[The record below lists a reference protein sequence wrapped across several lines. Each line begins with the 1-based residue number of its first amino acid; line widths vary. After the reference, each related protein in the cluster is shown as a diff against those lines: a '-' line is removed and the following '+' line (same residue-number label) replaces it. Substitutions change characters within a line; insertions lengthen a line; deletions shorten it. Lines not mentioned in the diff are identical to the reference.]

1 MTTES
6 RKQARVAVVGGG
18 VIGLAVAWRAAVAGH
33 AVTLF
38 DPEPAAGASWV
49 AGGMLAPVAEA
60 WPGEEAVL
68 ELGEESLA
76 QWPQFAD
83 ELTTDGADPVMNTA
97 GTIIAAWDPGDAAQ
111 LEVLADYLRRVGRG
125 AELVH
130 GHELRKRVPGL
141 TSRLRAGLVVPGDL
155 AVDNR
160 RLLKALL
167 LAGERRGVDYRR
179 EWVEAVGPGTVRTE
193 SGEFDC
199 DEVVLAAGA
208 RTGALHDELRGLVR
222 PLKGEILRLRARRT
236 SLPPPPMTVRAVV
249 ENRPLYLV
257 PRSDGEVV
265 VGATQYEAGFDETV
279 AAGGVR
285 ELLDAAE
292 RVYPSVAEYEL
303 AETAAGLRS
312 ASTDNLPLI
321 GRLSD
326 GVIVATGHYRNGL
339 LHAPVTARAV
349 VALLDGGELPGAARA
364 ADPARVEKEASV

>member
-1 MTTES
+1 DEVHPAGQRGVGELGQVAARPPGVGAQVQPRVGQPSADLIAVQSRHGVTVPTRPGWAAPRSVGWRCRGSSRYGSGGRTGARAAGCEGAAAPPVDPAPGHAGAGSVTMTTES

-111 LEVLADYLRRVGRG
+111 LEVLADYLHRVGRG

-130 GHELRKRVPGL
+130 GRELRKRVPGL

-208 RTGALHDELRGLVR
+208 RTGALHDELR
-222 PLKGEILRLRARRT
+222 
-236 SLPPPPMTVRAVV
+236 
-249 ENRPLYLV
+249 
-257 PRSDGEVV
+257 
-265 VGATQYEAGFDETV
+265 
-279 AAGGVR
+279 
-285 ELLDAAE
+285 
-292 RVYPSVAEYEL
+292 
-303 AETAAGLRS
+303 
-312 ASTDNLPLI
+312 
-321 GRLSD
+321 
-326 GVIVATGHYRNGL
+326 
-339 LHAPVTARAV
+339 
-349 VALLDGGELPGAARA
+349 
-364 ADPARVEKEASV
+364 